1 MTSPQDIRQDQ
12 RAQRLAAL
20 PIREELRG
28 QEPYGAPQLTVPAM
42 LNVNETTYDVP
53 ADVVDAITKEVNQA
67 AAQLNRYPDREFTS
81 LRERLADYLNHELPA
96 PARLSA
102 ENIWAAN
109 GSNEIMQHIL
119 QAFAGP
125 GRSVLSFPPTYSMYP
140 LYARGTYSRYIAGER
155 AEDFTQSPQS
165 VADQIREHRPHVV
178 ILCSPN
184 NPTGTALNLDVVEAA
199 YAAAAESE
207 TMVIV
212 DEAYGEFRQEGTPSA
227 LELLPGRERLIVSR
241 TMSKAFALAG
251 GRLGYLAAAPEV
263 TDALRLV
270 RLPYHLSA
278 VTQATAI
285 AALEHSETLMANVE
299 RIKEQRD
306 RIVVTLRQMG
316 LDPKPSDAN
325 FVLFG
330 GLQDEKAVWQ
340 HLLDDGILIRDV
352 GIAGHLRVTAGT
364 EEETSAFL
372 ESLRR
377 CLGAESSER
386 VQRG

>member
-1 MTSPQDIRQDQ
+1 MTTPQEDSKEQ
-12 RAQRLAAL
+12 RSQKLAAL
-20 PIREELRG
+20 PLREELRG

-53 ADVVDAITKEVNQA
+53 ADVVDAITEQVRRA
-67 AAQLNRYPDREFTS
+67 ATELNRYPDREFTA
-81 LRERLADYLNHELPA
+81 LREKLAHYLSRESSLEA
-96 PARLSA
+96 PLSA

-109 GSNEIMQHIL
+109 GSNEIMQHIF

-140 LYARGTYSRYIAGER
+140 LYARGTYSDYIAGER
-155 AEDFTQSPQS
+155 EEDFTQSPES
-165 VADQIREHRPHVV
+165 VAQQIRAHRPNVV

-184 NPTGTALNLDVVEAA
+184 NPTGTALSLDVVEAA
-199 YAAAAESE
+199 YEAGEDSQ

-212 DEAYGEFRQEGTPSA
+212 DEAYGEFRQQGTPSA

-278 VTQATAI
+278 VTQAAAE
-285 AALEHSETLMANVE
+285 AALDHSQALMANVE
-299 RIKEQRD
+299 RIKTQRD
-306 RIVVTLRQMG
+306 RIVSELGEMG

-325 FVLFG
+325 FVFFG
-330 GLQDEKAVWQ
+330 GLQDEKVAWQ
-340 HLLDDGILIRDV
+340 HLLEAGILIRDV
-352 GIAGHLRVTAGT
+352 GIPGHLRVTAGT
-364 EEETSAFL
+364 EEETTSFL
-372 ESLRR
+372 ESLRHH
-377 CLGAESSER
+377 LAPESPR
-386 VQRG
+386 AAARG